1 MSPVLKKAFSAV
13 AANEWSFW
21 MALLIC
27 LAIHILAIWVIFE
40 RILAMFSH
48 FSPLLWLPFM
58 LVELFGL
65 IIVSTRIERAITG
78 KRDVVKPDF

>member
-1 MSPVLKKAFSAV
+1 
-13 AANEWSFW
+13 
-21 MALLIC
+21 MALLTC

-40 RILAMFSH
+40 RVLAMFSH

-58 LVELFGL
+58 LVELFCL

-78 KRDVVKPDF
+78 KRDVVKLDF